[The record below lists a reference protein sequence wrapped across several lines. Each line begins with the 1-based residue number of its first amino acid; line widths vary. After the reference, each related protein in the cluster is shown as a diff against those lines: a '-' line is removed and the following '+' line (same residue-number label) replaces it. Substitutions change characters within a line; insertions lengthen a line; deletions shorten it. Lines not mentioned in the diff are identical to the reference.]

1 MCNCLSM
8 RVSTCTRMH
17 ACTHTH
23 RQTHRH
29 TYTKIESHTHERK
42 HTHAQHTHTQTNT
55 NTNTHKHSRTHT
67 KMPTHTYTLQLWPG
81 HCRYGLPKTS
91 CLFYRNSEIC
101 RFLLQKRPNNF
112 WSLQFVAP
120 LHSCTV
126 GVRALNCNISFAKK
140 TCSACFSKWT
150 LIGLATEG
158 RFP

>member
-1 MCNCLSM
+1 
-8 RVSTCTRMH
+8 MH

-29 TYTKIESHTHERK
+29 TYTKIQSHTHERK
-42 HTHAQHTHTQTNT
+42 HTHARMHNTHTH
-55 NTNTHKHSRTHT
+55 THKHSRTHT
-67 KMPTHTYTLQLWPG
+67 KMPTRTYTLQLWPG

-91 CLFYRNSEIC
+91 GIFCKNSQIC
-101 RFLLQKRPNNF
+101 RVLLQKRPNNF

-140 TCSACFSKWT
+140 TCSACFSKGT
-150 LIGLATEG
+150 LIGLTTEG
-158 RFP
+158 RFPQL